1 MHDPYL
7 VLGVAPGTADK
18 EIKAAFRRLSKQWHP
33 DLHPG
38 DANAGRRF
46 REVISAY
53 KTLSDP
59 KSRFA
64 YDARVANHHSER
76 RRRFR
81 TKAATTATAFT
92 LTVCSVSAGVL
103 WQDFVE
109 ALLPARNDP
118 RSAVANAPPT
128 ATPDRIKEIAS
139 LPQESPSQVAVESSG
154 AVASMIAEVEPSPAL
169 APAPDQSSVGK
180 FVIKPLPRHEVVNQ
194 QPLPSSEMASPD
206 YPPGSSDDA
215 GKGVLPTERP
225 GTAQSSDEG
234 TQQTPP
240 SSSRARG
247 WVSYRNANFGF
258 SLQYPRDVFMSD
270 PAHSDEGKTFLS
282 ADGRARLVISAAVN
296 TSGMTLMAH
305 RRWLMEGAYKGA
317 VFDYSPQRG
326 HWFVLSGTFADNMFY
341 HRVTFSCDRRAVHAW
356 KLVYPVAERMFYD
369 RIVEEVHRRYSH
381 GNGAGGRCEEVSR
394 QASKALV
401 PQD

>member
-7 VLGVAPGTADK
+7 VLGVAPGTADE

-59 KSRFA
+59 KSRLA
-64 YDARVANHHSER
+64 YDARVANHRSER

-81 TKAATTATAFT
+81 TKAATTATAFA

-103 WQDFVE
+103 WQDIVE
-109 ALLPARNDP
+109 ALLPRNDP

-128 ATPDRIKEIAS
+128 ATLGRTEEVAS
-139 LPQESPSQVAVESSG
+139 LPPEGPTPAAVESSG
-154 AVASMIAEVEPSPAL
+154 PVASKSAEGEPSPARV
-169 APAPDQSSVGK
+169 PTPDQSSGGK
-180 FVIKPLPRHEVVNQ
+180 PVIQPLPEHEAINL
-194 QPLPSSEMASPD
+194 QPLPSAEMASTVN
-206 YPPGSSDDA
+206 PPGSSDDA

-225 GTAQSSDEG
+225 ATVQNSDEG
-234 TQQTPP
+234 RQQRPP
-240 SSSRARG
+240 PSSRARG
-247 WVSYRNANFGF
+247 WGSYRDANFGF
-258 SLQYPRDVFMSD
+258 SLQYPRDVFVSD
-270 PAHSDEGKTFLS
+270 PAQSDEDKTFLS
-282 ADGRARLVISAAVN
+282 RDGRARLVISAAVN
-296 TSGMTLMAH
+296 TSGMTLIAH

-326 HWFVLSGTFADNMFY
+326 HWFVLSGTFANDMFY

-381 GNGAGGRCEEVSR
+381 GAAGRCEEVRR
-394 QASKALV
+394 QTPKVLG